1 MAVFAPCQ
9 VSFLENVFKR
19 KTTFVVKINVNI
31 NVVFQLII
39 SSEAYM
45 SDIVKASEKIII
57 AEEIM
62 AIILAVSLKINLPIL
77 VGFFLANL
85 L

>member
-1 MAVFAPCQ
+1 
-9 VSFLENVFKR
+9 
-19 KTTFVVKINVNI
+19 
-31 NVVFQLII
+31 
-39 SSEAYM
+39 M